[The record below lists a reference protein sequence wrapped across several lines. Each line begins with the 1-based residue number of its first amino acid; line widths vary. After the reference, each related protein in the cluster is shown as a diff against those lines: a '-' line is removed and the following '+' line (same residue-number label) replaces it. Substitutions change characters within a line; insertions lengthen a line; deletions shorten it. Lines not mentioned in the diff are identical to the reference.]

1 MDEDK
6 NSVEYEKA
14 DNERSFQKVYGWF
27 VVVNKLAGNDY
38 TKHEYIYEKTLVEAL
53 NQLSF
58 LINYDEEINRI
69 TRQAQGA
76 V

>member
-6 NSVEYEKA
+6 ARMVLEED

-27 VVVNKLAGNDY
+27 IVVNRLSGNDF
-38 TKHEYIYEKTLVEAL
+38 TKHKIVYDSNVVEVL

-58 LINYDEEINRI
+58 LINYDEEQERI
-69 TRQAQGA
+69 MKQARNS
-76 V
+76 

>member
-6 NSVEYEKA
+6 ARMVIEED

-27 VVVNKLAGNDY
+27 IVINRLSGNDF
-38 TKHEYIYEKTLVEAL
+38 TKHKIVYDSNVVEVL

-58 LINYDEEINRI
+58 LINYDEEQERI
-69 TRQAQGA
+69 MKQARNS
-76 V
+76 

>member
-6 NSVEYEKA
+6 ARMVLEED

-27 VVVNKLAGNDY
+27 IVVNKLSGNDY
-38 TKHEYIYEKTLVEAL
+38 TKHKIVYESNVVEVL

-58 LINYDEEINRI
+58 LINYDEEKERI
-69 TRQAQGA
+69 MKQSNNS
-76 V
+76 

>member
-6 NSVEYEKA
+6 ARMVLEED

-27 VVVNKLAGNDY
+27 IVVNRLSGNDF
-38 TKHEYIYEKTLVEAL
+38 TKHKIVYESNVVEVL

-58 LINYDEEINRI
+58 LINYDEEQERI
-69 TRQAQGA
+69 MKQARNS
-76 V
+76 

>member
-6 NSVEYEKA
+6 ARMVLEED

-27 VVVNKLAGNDY
+27 IVVNKLSGNDF
-38 TKHEYIYEKTLVEAL
+38 TKHKIVYDSNVVEVL

-58 LINYDEEINRI
+58 LINYDEEQERI
-69 TRQAQGA
+69 MKQARNS
-76 V
+76 

>member
-6 NSVEYEKA
+6 ARMVLEED

-27 VVVNKLAGNDY
+27 IVVNRLSGNDY
-38 TKHEYIYEKTLVEAL
+38 TKHKIVYESNVVEVL

-58 LINYDEEINRI
+58 LINYDEEQERI
-69 TRQAQGA
+69 MKQARNS
-76 V
+76 